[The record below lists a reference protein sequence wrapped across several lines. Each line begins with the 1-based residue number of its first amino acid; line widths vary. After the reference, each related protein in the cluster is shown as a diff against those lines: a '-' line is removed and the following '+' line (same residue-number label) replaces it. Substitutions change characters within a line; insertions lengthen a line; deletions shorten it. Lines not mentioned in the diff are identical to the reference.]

1 MPGSGSGSG
10 SVLPDPV
17 AVERA
22 VIALR
27 EGRPVVLPT
36 DTVYGVAVLAS
47 VAGATSALFGLK
59 ERAATQPFAVLV
71 ADLAQARSLAEPLSP
86 LVEHLASTYWPG
98 PLTLVVRRRRELADL
113 ELGGNPSTIG
123 VRCPDHPLVRDLAQR
138 LGPIVTTSANR
149 HGEPTPATAT
159 GAAAALGGP
168 VAEVLDGGVL
178 DGQASAVIDC
188 TVEPPK
194 LLRGG
199 KLTDALRTTI
209 LEHGP

>member
-1 MPGSGSGSG
+1 MPGTGSGSG

-22 VIALR
+22 VVALR
-27 EGRPVVLPT
+27 EGRPVILPT
-36 DTVYGVAVLAS
+36 DTVYGVAVPAS
-47 VAGATSALFGLK
+47 VAGATQALVVLK
-59 ERAATQPFAVLV
+59 GRASTQPFAVLV

-98 PLTLVVRRRRELADL
+98 PLTLVVRRRRDL
-113 ELGGNPSTIG
+113 TGLQLGGNPSTIG

-138 LGPIVTTSANR
+138 LGPIVTPSANR
-149 HGEPTPATAT
+149 HGEPPPATAAA
-159 GAAAALGGP
+159 AAAALGGS

-178 DGQASAVIDC
+178 DGQASAVVDC
-188 TVEPPK
+188 TVKPPK

-199 KLTDALRTTI
+199 RLTDALIRTI
-209 LEHGP
+209 AENGS